1 MLDGL
6 VTGAR
11 DDAAAREAAVPFDV
25 IAERARNAPAVRP
38 FGKHTVAG
46 RSVGVIAEVK
56 RASPSKGPLADI
68 PDPIA
73 LAADYEAGGAVAIS
87 VLTEERQFLGSL
99 EDLQAVSQA
108 VSIPVLR
115 KDFITTDY
123 QVVEARAYGADIV
136 LLIMACLSDDEVTR
150 LLTLA
155 RSWHMAVLVEAHT
168 LEETQRA
175 VALGADIIGI
185 NARDLATFELDPD
198 LFGRLSPLLPAN
210 VLKVAE
216 SAVASAEDVRHYRRG
231 GADCVLVG
239 EALVTGDSPQQR
251 VKEFSQ
257 A

>member
-6 VTGAR
+6 VAGAR
-11 DDAAAREAAVPFDV
+11 DDAAAREAIVSYEAVV
-25 IAERARNAPAVRP
+25 ERAHQAPPVRP
-38 FGKHTVAG
+38 FGKNTV
-46 RSVGVIAEVK
+46 SDNTVGVIAEVK

-68 PDPIA
+68 PDPVA
-73 LAADYEAGGAVAIS
+73 LAKEYEAGGAVAIS
-87 VLTEERQFLGSL
+87 VLTEGRQFLGSL
-99 EDLQAVSQA
+99 DDLHAVSQA

-123 QVVEARAYGADIV
+123 QVVEARAFGADIV
-136 LLIMACLSDDEVTR
+136 LLIMACLTDDDAAR
-150 LLTLA
+150 LLGLA
-155 RSWHMAVLVEAHT
+155 RSWNMAVLVEAHT
-168 LEETQRA
+168 REETERA

-185 NARDLATFELDPD
+185 NARDLATFELDRD

-216 SAVASAEDVRHYRRG
+216 SAVASVADVRHYRSG

-239 EALVTGDSPQQR
+239 ETLVTGGSPAER
-251 VKEFSQ
+251 VREFSQ

>member
-6 VTGAR
+6 VAGAR
-11 DDAAAREAAVPFDV
+11 DDAAAREAVVPFDV
-25 IAERARNAPAVRP
+25 VVERAQSAPPVRP
-38 FGKHTVAG
+38 FGKHTVANNI
-46 RSVGVIAEVK
+46 VGVIAEVK

-68 PDPIA
+68 PDPVA
-73 LAADYEAGGAVAIS
+73 LATEYEAGGAVAIS
-87 VLTEERQFLGSL
+87 VLTEGRQFLGSL
-99 EDLQAVSQA
+99 DDLQAVSQA

-123 QVVEARAYGADIV
+123 QVVEARAFGADIV
-136 LLIMACLSDDEVTR
+136 LLIMACLSDDEAAR
-150 LLTLA
+150 LLALA
-155 RSWHMAVLVEAHT
+155 KSWNMAVLVEAHT

-185 NARDLATFELDPD
+185 NARDLATFELDRD
-198 LFGRLSPLLPAN
+198 LFAQLEPLLPAN

-216 SAVASAEDVRHYRRG
+216 SAVASVEDVRHYRNG

-239 EALVTGDSPQQR
+239 ETLVTGGDPQQR

>member
-1 MLDGL
+1 VLDGL
-6 VTGAR
+6 VAGAR
-11 DDAAAREAAVPFDV
+11 DDAAAREATVSFQQLV
-25 IAERARNAPAVRP
+25 ERASSAPPVKP
-38 FGKHTVAG
+38 FGKQTL
-46 RSVGVIAEVK
+46 RDNTVGVIAEVK

-68 PDPIA
+68 PDPVA
-73 LAADYEAGGAVAIS
+73 LAKQYEAGGAVAIS
-87 VLTEERQFLGSL
+87 VLTEQRQFLGSL
-99 EDLQAVSQA
+99 ADLQAVSQA

-136 LLIMACLSDDEVTR
+136 LLIMACLTDDEAER
-150 LLTLA
+150 LFSLA
-155 RSWHMAVLVEAHT
+155 RSWEMAILVEAHT
-168 LEETQRA
+168 REEAERA

-185 NARDLATFELDPD
+185 NARDLATFELDRD

-216 SAVASAEDVRHYRRG
+216 SAVASVEDVRHYRFG

-239 EALVTGDSPQQR
+239 ETLVTGGSPRDR
-251 VKEFSQ
+251 VREFSQ

>member
-6 VTGAR
+6 VAGAR
-11 DDAAAREAAVPFDV
+11 DDAAAREAQIPFEV
-25 IAERARNAPAVRP
+25 IAERARNAPAAKP
-38 FGKHTVAG
+38 FGKNTVSDS
-46 RSVGVIAEVK
+46 SVGVIAEVK

-68 PDPIA
+68 PDPVA
-73 LAADYEAGGAVAIS
+73 LAREYEAGGAVAIS
-87 VLTEERQFLGSL
+87 VLTEGRQFLGSL

-123 QVVEARAYGADIV
+123 QVVEARAYAADIV
-136 LLIMACLSDDEVTR
+136 LLIMACLSDDEAAR
-150 LLTLA
+150 LLALA
-155 RSWHMAVLVEAHT
+155 KSWGMAVLVEAHT

-185 NARDLATFELDPD
+185 NARDLATFELDRD

-216 SAVASAEDVRHYRRG
+216 SAVASVEDVRHYRSG

-239 EALVTGDSPQQR
+239 ETLVTGGAPTDR
-251 VKEFSQ
+251 VREFSQ

>member
-6 VTGAR
+6 VAGAR
-11 DDAAAREAAVPFDV
+11 EDAAAREAVIPFDL
-25 IAERARNAPAVRP
+25 IAKRAVAAPPVKP
-38 FGKHTVAG
+38 FGKHTVNKNG
-46 RSVGVIAEVK
+46 VGVIAEVK

-68 PDPIA
+68 PDPVA
-73 LAADYEAGGAVAIS
+73 LATEYESGGAVAIS

-99 EDLQAVSQA
+99 ADLQAVSQA

-123 QVVEARAYGADIV
+123 QVVEARANGADIV
-136 LLIMACLSDDEVTR
+136 LLIMACLTDDEATR
-150 LLTLA
+150 LLALA
-155 RSWHMAVLVEAHT
+155 RSWNMAVLVEAHT
-168 LEETQRA
+168 RDETERA

-185 NARDLATFELDPD
+185 NARNLATFELDRD
-198 LFGRLSPLLPAN
+198 LFGRLSALIPAN

-216 SAVASAEDVRHYRRG
+216 SAVASVDDVRHYRTG

-239 EALVTGDSPQQR
+239 ETLVTGGSPRDR
-251 VKEFSQ
+251 VKEFSE

>member
-6 VTGAR
+6 VAGAR
-11 DDAAAREAAVPFDV
+11 DDAASRESLVSWEK
-25 IAERARNAPAVRP
+25 ISERAKQAPPVKP
-38 FGKHTVAG
+38 FGKNTVADNT
-46 RSVGVIAEVK
+46 VGVIAEVK

-68 PDPIA
+68 PDPVS
-73 LAADYEAGGAVAIS
+73 LAKEYEAGGAVAIS
-87 VLTEERQFLGSL
+87 VLTEQRQFLGSL
-99 EDLQAVSQA
+99 DDLEAISQA

-123 QVVEARAYGADIV
+123 QVVEARAFGADVI
-136 LLIMACLSDDEVTR
+136 LLIMACLSDDEAAH
-150 LLTLA
+150 LLALA
-155 RSWHMAVLVEAHT
+155 RSWGMAVLVEAHT

-175 VALGADIIGI
+175 MALGADIIGI
-185 NARDLATFELDPD
+185 NARDLTTFELDRE

-216 SAVASAEDVRHYRRG
+216 SAVASVEDVRHYRSG

-239 EALVTGDSPQQR
+239 ETLVTGGSPSER

>member
-6 VTGAR
+6 VAGAR
-11 DDAAAREAAVPFDV
+11 DDAAAREAVVSLEDIV
-25 IAERARNAPAVRP
+25 ERAQNAPAVRP
-38 FGKHTVAG
+38 FGKHTVADN
-46 RSVGVIAEVK
+46 SVGVIAEVK

-68 PDPIA
+68 PDPVA

-87 VLTEERQFLGSL
+87 VLTEGRQFLGSL
-99 EDLQAVSQA
+99 DDLQAVSQA

-115 KDFITTDY
+115 KDFITTEY

-136 LLIMACLSDDEVTR
+136 LLIMACLTDDEAAR
-150 LLTLA
+150 LLAVA
-155 RSWHMAVLVEAHT
+155 RSWKMAVLVEAHT

-185 NARDLATFELDPD
+185 NARDLATFELDRD
-198 LFGRLSPLLPAN
+198 LFGRLQPLLPAN

-216 SAVASAEDVRHYRRG
+216 SAVASVDDVRHYRSG

-239 EALVTGDSPQQR
+239 ETLVTGGDPQQR

>member
-6 VTGAR
+6 VAGAR
-11 DDAAAREAAVPFDV
+11 DDAAAREALIPFEAIV
-25 IAERARNAPAVRP
+25 ERAAAAPPVKP
-38 FGKHTVAG
+38 FGKQNLAATT
-46 RSVGVIAEVK
+46 VGVIAEVK

-68 PDPIA
+68 PDPVA
-73 LAADYEAGGAVAIS
+73 LARDYEAGGAVAVS
-87 VLTEERQFLGSL
+87 VLTEQRQFLGSL
-99 EDLQAVSQA
+99 DDLEAVSHA

-123 QVVEARAYGADIV
+123 QVVEARAHGADMV
-136 LLIMACLSDDEVTR
+136 LLIMACLSDEEAAR
-150 LLTLA
+150 LLALA
-155 RSWHMAVLVEAHT
+155 RSWNMAVLVEAHS
-168 LEETQRA
+168 LEETTRA

-198 LFGRLSPLLPAN
+198 LFGRLAPLIPAN

-216 SAVASAEDVRHYRRG
+216 SAVASVDDVRHYREG

-239 EALVTGDSPQQR
+239 ETLVTGGEPKKR
-251 VKEFSQ
+251 VEEFSQ

>member
-6 VTGAR
+6 VAGAR
-11 DDAAAREAAVPFDV
+11 DDAAAREITVSFDA
-25 IAERARNAPAVRP
+25 ISERAKNAPAVRP
-38 FGKHTVAG
+38 FGKQTVADS
-46 RSVGVIAEVK
+46 SVGIIAEIK
-56 RASPSKGPLADI
+56 RASPSKGRLADI
-68 PDPIA
+68 PDPVS
-73 LAADYEAGGAVAIS
+73 LATSYEAGGAVAIS
-87 VLTEERQFLGSL
+87 VLTEGRQFLGSL
-99 EDLQAVSQA
+99 EDLQRVREA

-136 LLIMACLSDDEVTR
+136 LLIMACLTDEEAAR
-150 LLTLA
+150 LYALA
-155 RSWHMAVLVEAHT
+155 KSWKMAVLVEAHT

-185 NARDLATFELDPD
+185 NARDLATFELDRE
-198 LFGRLSPLLPAN
+198 LFGTLSPLLPAN

-216 SAVASAEDVRHYRRG
+216 SAVASVDDVRHYRSG

-239 EALVTGDSPQQR
+239 ETLVTGGQPDQR

>member
-6 VTGAR
+6 VAGAS
-11 DDAAAREAAVPFDV
+11 DDAAARQKLVSLDV
-25 IAERARNAPAVRP
+25 ISERARQAPPVRP
-38 FGKHTVAG
+38 FGKHTVSD

-68 PDPIA
+68 PDPVA
-73 LAADYEAGGAVAIS
+73 LAKEYEAGGAVAIS
-87 VLTEERQFLGSL
+87 VLTESRQFLGSL
-99 EDLQAVSQA
+99 DDLQAVSGS

-115 KDFITTDY
+115 KDFITTEY
-123 QVVEARAYGADIV
+123 QIVEARAYGADMV
-136 LLIMACLSDDEVTR
+136 LLIMACLTDDQAAR
-150 LLTLA
+150 LLALA
-155 RSWHMAVLVEAHT
+155 REWGMAVLVEAHT
-168 LEETQRA
+168 LGETERA

-185 NARDLATFELDPD
+185 NARDLATFELDRD

-216 SAVASAEDVRHYRRG
+216 SAVASVEDVRHYREG

-239 EALVTGDSPQQR
+239 ETLVTGGEPKNR
-251 VKEFSQ
+251 VREFTN